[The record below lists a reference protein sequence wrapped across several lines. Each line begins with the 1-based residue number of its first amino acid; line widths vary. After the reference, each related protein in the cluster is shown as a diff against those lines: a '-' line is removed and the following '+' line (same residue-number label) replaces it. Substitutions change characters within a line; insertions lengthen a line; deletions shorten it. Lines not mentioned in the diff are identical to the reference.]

1 MKIYLVGFS
10 WDYEG
15 GMIKGVFRHEKTANL
30 LKDKLKKEESGDN
43 QFVIPLE
50 LDKELDF
57 NHEVSI

>member
-1 MKIYLVGFS
+1 MKVYLVGFS

-15 GMIKGVFRHEKTANL
+15 GKIKDVFRNEKTANL
-30 LKDKLKKEESGDN
+30 LKDKLKKEERGDD

-50 LDKELDF
+50 LEEELDF

>member
-1 MKIYLVGFS
+1 
-10 WDYEG
+10 
-15 GMIKGVFRHEKTANL
+15 MIKGVFRHEKTANL

-57 NHEVSI
+57 NHEISI